1 MELRKLLLP
10 VLTLSLTFSLIGCKS
25 KETNTSS
32 SATTNSTNTEPF
44 NPFSGTYDNMGG
56 GSNGVTPTKTTTNAN
71 YESVDE
77 VVNSLAKTDVTEY
90 DLASATVITSGGS
103 IASSGI
109 YLLTGEINLTE
120 AISFTKKATN
130 VHLIIKDATI
140 NITDDKAISSKLD
153 LEITFLGTNSITNIL
168 GSNNSDENL
177 IKCGGNLTINGS
189 GTVTLSSTKS
199 GIKAD
204 GLCNLFGATLNI
216 NAASHGISAT
226 NIYVDGSTLNITSIK
241 DGLHAEIDY
250 DEVDDSSSVIY
261 DINNGFVYIKSGT
274 ITINSTD
281 DGIQADTFTRID
293 GGTINITTNGGAP
306 SKITETSS
314 DNASG
319 KGIKVGYIDYTL
331 ASDPDT
337 ELELDSELYG
347 IIINGSTLTINSNDD
362 AIHSNGYFI
371 INGGNATISTGD
383 DGLHAETIG
392 EMTGGSYTITKS
404 YEGYEAAKIQISGG
418 TLNITSSDDGIN
430 AADGTETRMGVG
442 NTNCY
447 MIISGGTITVN
458 ASGDGLDSNNSILIS
473 GGTIYVD
480 GPTNGGNGS
489 LDSETGIIVNGGELI
504 ATGALGMVETP
515 ASNSSQYSINYTS
528 STTLAS
534 NTNIK
539 LVDDNNDVVIEYN
552 TIKTSQSVIIS
563 SSKLAKNK
571 TYKLYINGTLKETIT
586 ISNVITQVGNSN
598 QGFNNR
604 PGGMRP

>member
-1 MELRKLLLP
+1 MKLKKLLLP
-10 VLTLSLTFSLIGCKS
+10 VLTLSLTFGLIGCKN
-25 KETNTSS
+25 KENSTSS
-32 SATTNSTNTEPF
+32 SITNSTSNNTTPF

-56 GSNGVTPTKTTTNAN
+56 GSNGVTPTKTSVSENAQT
-71 YESVDE
+71 VDE
-77 VVNSLAKTDVTEY
+77 IVNKLEKSDITEY
-90 DLASATVITSGGS
+90 DLANASLITSGGS
-103 IASSGI
+103 IASSGL

-153 LEITFLGTNSITNIL
+153 LEITILGTNTITNSL
-168 GSNNSDENL
+168 GTNNCSENL

-189 GTVTLSSTKS
+189 GTITLSSTKS

-216 NAASHGISAT
+216 NASSHGVSAT
-226 NIYVDGSTLNITSIK
+226 SIYVDGANLNITSTK

-250 DEVDDSSSVIY
+250 DEVEDSSSVVY
-261 DINNGFVYIKSGT
+261 DINNGYVFIKSGS
-274 ITINSTD
+274 ITINSVE
-281 DGIQADTFTRID
+281 DGIQADTFVRID
-293 GGTINITTNGGAP
+293 DGIINITTNGGAP
-306 SKITETSS
+306 NKITETSS

-319 KGIKVGYIDYTL
+319 KGIKAGNIDYTL
-331 ASDPDT
+331 ASDPDI
-337 ELELDSELYG
+337 ELELESEMYG

-362 AIHSNGYFI
+362 AIHSNGYFVL
-371 INGGNATISTGD
+371 NGGTATIYSGD

-392 EMTGGSYTITKS
+392 EMNSGIYNILKS
-404 YEGYEAAKIQISGG
+404 YEGYEASKIQISGG
-418 TLNITSSDDGIN
+418 TLNITSADDGIN

-442 NTNCY
+442 NSNCY
-447 MIISGGTITVN
+447 MIISGGAITVN

-489 LDSETGIIVNGGELI
+489 LDSETGIIINGGTLV

-515 ASNSSQYSINYTS
+515 ASNSNQYSINYTS
-528 STTLAS
+528 SQTINS
-534 NTNIK
+534 NTLIK
-539 LVDDNNDVVIEYN
+539 LVDSNNNVIVEYT

-563 SSKLAKNK
+563 SDKLAKGSS
-571 TYKLYINGTLKETIT
+571 YKLYINGSLVETIT
-586 ISNVITQVGNSN
+586 INNIITTAGSSSYNS
-598 QGFNNR
+598 R
-604 PGGMRP
+604 PGFPR